1 MPQLKILD
9 DAPLTVEAEREESSL
24 SSRSTLFSVSEAGV
38 ENDWRIVQQSIK
50 QSSLSTSQ
58 LLEDE
63 IPNAVSTNVTTT
75 IGEQQREGGG
85 REREGVEGGRKGA
98 KGMGREERSIGEEE
112 KERGWFHFCDKIVVP
127 RSIKLT
133 TDLY

>member
-98 KGMGREERSIGEEE
+98 KGRRRKREG
-112 KERGWFHFCDKIVVP
+112 GFTFV
-127 RSIKLT
+127 IK
-133 TDLY
+133 